1 MAFLDKSVSVFVDA
15 VLTELGRQQLA
26 TTGNLNISK
35 FSLSDDGID
44 YNLFDITNAQGDYDR
59 AILNMPVLEATTR
72 TVAVTEAGTDA
83 AMKYPL
89 IDALDD
95 TVDTIS
101 ITGVPVSTETVGAFD
116 YAVISPVTENL
127 NEDELYVL
135 TLADDTYIDVFAD
148 GETIN
153 VSQIQYQASSTE
165 G

>member
-1 MAFLDKSVSVFVDA
+1 MGYLDNDTIVVDA
-15 VLTELGRQQLA
+15 ILTKHGRKLLA
-26 TTGNLNISK
+26 DGHPIRPSH

-44 YNLFDITNAQGDYDR
+44 YKLFDITNAQGDYDK

-101 ITGVPVSTETVGAFD
+101 ITGVPVSTETVGSFD
-116 YAVISPVTENL
+116 YIVISPVTENL
-127 NEDELYVL
+127 NVDEQYVL
-135 TLADDTYIDVFAD
+135 TLPDDTYIDVFAD
-148 GETIN
+148 GDTIN
-153 VSQIQYQASSTE
+153 VDQITYE
-165 G
+165 GN

>member
-35 FSLSDDGID
+35 FTVSDDGID

-127 NEDELYVL
+127 NEDEMYVL

>member
-1 MAFLDKSVSVFVDA
+1 MAFLDKNVRVFVDA

-26 TTGNLNISK
+26 STGNLNISK
-35 FSLSDDGID
+35 FALSDDGID
-44 YNLFDITNAQGDYDR
+44 YKLFDITNAQGDYDK

-101 ITGVPVSTETVGAFD
+101 ITGVPVSTETVGSFD
-116 YAVISPVTENL
+116 YIVISPVTENL
-127 NEDELYVL
+127 NVDEQYVL
-135 TLADDTYIDVFAD
+135 TLPDDTYIDVFAD
-148 GETIN
+148 GDTIN
-153 VSQIQYQASSTE
+153 VDQITYE
-165 G
+165 GN

>member
-15 VLTELGRQQLA
+15 VLTELGRQRLA

-127 NEDELYVL
+127 NEDEMYVL

>member
-26 TTGNLNISK
+26 STGNLNISK
-35 FSLSDDGID
+35 FALSDDGID
-44 YNLFDITNAQGDYDR
+44 YKLFDITNAQGDYDK

-101 ITGVPVSTETVGAFD
+101 ITGVPVSTETVGSFD
-116 YAVISPVTENL
+116 YIVISPVTENL
-127 NEDELYVL
+127 NVDEQYVFCLLY
-135 TLADDTYIDVFAD
+135 TSPSPRD
-148 GETIN
+148 GLL
-153 VSQIQYQASSTE
+153 SRMPSSA
-165 G
+165 

>member
-15 VLTELGRQQLA
+15 VLTELGRQRLA

>member
-15 VLTELGRQQLA
+15 VLTELGRQRLA

-59 AILNMPVLEATTR
+59 AILNMPILEASTR

>member
-1 MAFLDKSVSVFVDA
+1 MAFLDKNVSVFVDA

-26 TTGNLNISK
+26 STGNLNISK
-35 FSLSDDGID
+35 FALSDDGID
-44 YNLFDITNAQGDYDR
+44 YKLFDITNAQGDYDN

-101 ITGVPVSTETVGAFD
+101 ITGVPVSTETVG
-116 YAVISPVTENL
+116 
-127 NEDELYVL
+127 
-135 TLADDTYIDVFAD
+135 
-148 GETIN
+148 
-153 VSQIQYQASSTE
+153 
-165 G
+165 